1 VKSQKRSLQIKMRRF
16 FENKLAVAAILSLF
30 LLASAWN
37 VISGAAP
44 TAGPVLLPQDV
55 VTIAHGPLL
64 PPDPWDMGSVK
75 VA

>member
-1 VKSQKRSLQIKMRRF
+1 MRRF

-37 VISGAAP
+37 AVSGAAP
-44 TAGPVLLPQDV
+44 VAGPALLPQDV
-55 VTIAHGPLL
+55 VAVAHGPLL
-64 PPDPWDMGSVK
+64 PPDPWDMGGLK